1 MQVKNLIAY
10 LSELDP
16 EEEGIASIWQ
26 RSDLD
31 EQTQQDFFTPAAWK
45 FLADNVTIQYDE
57 IIEMLWYWRQQ
68 NSDLIGECDKCE
80 AIYDVSSRLGRCGNC
95 GNCGVCCTHTTNETE
110 SN

>member
-16 EEEGIASIWQ
+16 EEEVIASIWQ
-26 RSDLD
+26 HSDLD
-31 EQTQQDFFTPAAWK
+31 EETQRDCTPAAWK
-45 FLADNVTIQYDE
+45 FLADNVTIEYDE
-57 IIEMLWYWRQQ
+57 IIETLWHWQQ
-68 NSDLIGECDKCE
+68 QHGDLIGECDKCE
-80 AIYDVSSRLGRCGNC
+80 NTYALSSRLGRCGNC